1 MSTFEQDVYTIF
13 NQAVYK
19 DIVNLYKNGEFYQQN
34 DELEGA
40 LISYSSCASMIHT
53 ILQINYDCT
62 PKCTTPVST
71 SVSLDLPGP
80 QISDNGEHPAGVQLS
95 NATTDTR
102 VNIKASSSQD
112 NNTKDLPPTY
122 DFLEKLKASFIQ
134 TLEKKYQTILS
145 RVEQLQKKLKDK
157 KQTLKNSNAEDDEE
171 EWLQACTKIHPAIFK
186 DGSKD
191 CIFFKDLAGLQ
202 KQKDQIKKA
211 LIQPLIYENLYP
223 KVGKGFLLYGPPG
236 TGKTLLVKAAVNEL
250 QLEDENVR
258 VLFFAPTGATLKGK
272 YVGDTEKR
280 IVEAYKCASLAAC
293 KCEKNNPEKKYI
305 SVIFID
311 EIDSI
316 AGDRNKDET
325 GLMANSVNTLL
336 QVIDGL
342 ESPANVAT
350 IGATNYPWQLDA
362 AVLRRFDTQILLGLP
377 DSPQIE
383 KAMNISFNK
392 FIKLKLSDW
401 KDGCSKLQRY
411 LQDDSNKETQNK
423 TSKKENDACAKGCS
437 SKSKNV
443 DIYKT
448 SPYNIFKYSYTDSD
462 NLIRSIS
469 DELSSDTKYFSFS
482 DVDKVMGLAKTLT
495 ATTSLEY
502 IFYNPSKTIPELT
515 TLKDSTDNKLL
526 SNFYLSSINKPRN
539 GKSFNSVLS
548 QYYEKLNNLV
558 NDKKIINTEEPD
570 WEDKKFTINQNKLKE
585 FYQNFHI
592 SKFPK
597 CPFIKKD
604 NKTYYNSKLLF
615 DLDPNLLIEDPNI
628 NDVYIYCQT
637 QYLLD
642 IYNENWHELIKLSYN
657 SQLQKLIN
665 AEAEEAEE
673 AEAEEAAANRAA
685 AAETGR
691 AAAAEDDRVEEEKFE
706 DALAYQNG
714 GNETVSHDENDSV
727 RVRLLNGS
735 RSSASARLN
744 KFKADINTAK
754 KASNPIIDIETIN
767 CLNLEDSQRKKIINT
782 LLEKNLLKITWLPGL
797 KIINSKKVDI
807 IVSTDRAVKS
817 QTTKNVEYDNA
828 IMSLGL
834 GSYLK
839 KELDYKINSYL
850 CKSIKFISSARK
862 HLEFYLKNINI
873 IHKFESKRNLF
884 DATVWGYK
892 NTDPTEFR
900 NSIVANILM
909 KRLDDDSPDQI
920 IENKS
925 LQQCKNSPYFKN
937 FMNGYI
943 NLSDFLKT
951 THNKQC
957 NIKIYWLFTNIRYL
971 LNEPTIDNSDYKDKT
986 NQIKLIFEAFFPQ
999 SVYDPSQTFDLLQG
1013 NDEEIQDLLELY
1025 TSKNI
1030 LNVFD
1035 SIDINV
1041 LLKANLNK
1049 INQKSNEL
1057 FTKFM
1062 NKIYDKVQE
1071 IYHQILQASG
1081 EQLEHEV
1088 DASGEIVRSEVVN
1101 RSIIELNQD
1110 QIDEF
1115 EQETLYIN
1123 EFFVEKIP
1131 FITNNVF
1138 NKFSYEKQLSID
1150 LLKLVN
1156 RAKDNLDK
1164 TLENINQKKL
1174 ATAILN
1180 YQSYLSIV
1188 LNILA
1193 STQNELFI
1201 KKSKQDVSIDSA
1213 HNTDCYIDKY
1223 FSKSNLGNSND
1234 VSNDCFKS
1242 FVMCFY
1248 NIWKNN
1254 ISQVQKEVNIQ
1265 LKGLDEEDL
1274 DEEDLESNLSLEQA
1288 KDKLNTKISN
1298 LSPIYAYYLSS
1309 NDLDCSKTA
1318 AKINS
1323 NSFHKI
1329 DSNENLSRLTDRK
1342 WIGDNKFFFEIP
1354 LDVDNKEEEKEK
1366 CAEFFNVGKMQ
1377 FSFVQNPNKDTDMMK
1392 MRNKISTAL
1401 VAIGCLEDTGNTD
1414 DNPPDDTI
1422 KYTQDI
1428 KLFENKST
1436 RPVTFQFLYECKLD
1450 LNNENYRGILK
1461 TKSFIKSSFSSIFK
1475 LISDLFN
1482 SGKKPKMSEFKSLA
1496 KRIKKMNPDIS
1507 VLHYILRLT
1516 NSVGIISP
1524 YTNNIFWSNIKNIQ
1538 PIETTSQSIDRIY
1551 EKLFGRSP
1559 EEEEANAEKEKWDGT
1574 KRFAVYTS
1582 ASAFGTLLY
1591 GAGTIL
1597 GFASGGAVLAA
1608 IVYAA
1613 TLIFLAQNIRSRM
1626 SRGDD
1631 WKSALMGEAGMAV
1644 VGGLI
1649 GTGVGHIINRK
1660 LYGEG
1665 NIAYQQGMKYRRS
1678 TEGKIRNEVPQPAPI
1693 VPDTEEEVN
1702 IDGEEWNGTRI
1713 FYSDEAGEH
1722 SIQKPDYSRF
1732 IGEYLSDEV
1741 STAGKAAF
1749 NLYKEARQNSPDTAK
1764 FIAKFINGSKEIVK
1778 FDWPVSATYL
1788 ITFALAYPGIKSLY
1802 KNIMGYSSTPLFNEA
1817 LIDSIGPYGND
1828 DIVFDISTEKTLDE
1842 YAASVSSDVGVQG
1855 IDEKKKIELKG
1866 DCISRAYLT
1875 AYLRKISKN
1884 AFESSSYYNLSKLAD
1899 LDFSDFDFPSIHEE
1913 MSNVIPKSVV
1923 PDVNH
1928 FKRRGRVYT
1937 SFIVEFDRTEF
1948 GPEINSIVSSNQKK
1962 LKIIDILPDK
1972 IKIAASEQPQ
1982 SYDPILGG
1990 MLNDYSEN
1998 RLKFLED
2005 FKNGKYNKKTG

>member
-437 SKSKNV
+437 FKSNTV
-443 DIYKT
+443 DIYQT
-448 SPYNIFKYSYTDSD
+448 TPYNIFKYSYTDSD
-462 NLIRSIS
+462 TLIRAIS

-502 IFYNPSKTIPELT
+502 TFYNPSKTIPELL
-515 TLKDSTDNKLL
+515 TLKGDEDSKLL
-526 SNFYLSSINKPRN
+526 SNFYLSSINKPRDIN
-539 GKSFNSVLS
+539 TFSALLTK
-548 QYYEKLNNLV
+548 YYEKLNNLV
-558 NDKKIINTEEPD
+558 DNKYIIATEAPTNHSPSSSEENEPDVFFDAVGNGDAEEEEIRRKAIINQE
-570 WEDKKFTINQNKLKE
+570 KLLD
-585 FYQNFHI
+585 FYQHFHI

-597 CPFIKKD
+597 YPYIKK
-604 NKTYYNSKLLF
+604 NSKTYYNSKLLF

-637 QYLLD
+637 EYLKH
-642 IYNENWHELIKLSYN
+642 IYEGKWNELEKLS
-657 SQLQKLIN
+657 
-665 AEAEEAEE
+665 
-673 AEAEEAAANRAA
+673 
-685 AAETGR
+685 
-691 AAAAEDDRVEEEKFE
+691 
-706 DALAYQNG
+706 
-714 GNETVSHDENDSV
+714 
-727 RVRLLNGS
+727 
-735 RSSASARLN
+735 
-744 KFKADINTAK
+744 K
-754 KASNPIIDIETIN
+754 KKSKPIIDIETIN
-767 CLNLEDSQRKKIINT
+767 CLNLEYSQRKNILEK
-782 LLEKNLLKITWLPGL
+782 LSEKNLLKTEKNLFKKSGRNIYD
-797 KIINSKKVDI
+797 SKVVDI
-807 IVSTDRAVKS
+807 IVSVKRTVKS
-817 QTTKNVEYDNA
+817 QTTKNVEYENN

-839 KELDYKINSYL
+839 NKLDYKINAYL
-850 CKSIKFISSARK
+850 CKSFKFISSARK
-862 HLEFYLKNINI
+862 HLEYYLRNIHNI
-873 IHKFESKRNLF
+873 HDFENNQFDNTVLKYKRDNNLI
-884 DATVWGYK
+884 D
-892 NTDPTEFR
+892 FR
-900 NSIVANILM
+900 DSIVAYIL
-909 KRLDDDSPDQI
+909 KYTLTNSFTINTEPLQ
-920 IENKS
+920 NCKS
-925 LQQCKNSPYFKN
+925 DKSFQN
-937 FMNGYI
+937 FMNSRMD
-943 NLSDFLKT
+943 LKDFLLEKL
-951 THNKQC
+951 NFKC
-957 NIKIYWLFTNIRYL
+957 EKDLFILFKNIRFLLKNLNIKKGYEHKI
-971 LNEPTIDNSDYKDKT
+971 
-986 NQIKLIFEAFFPQ
+986 NQIKLIFEAFSNDFNLN
-999 SVYDPSQTFDLLQG
+999 DGAGGTTTAPSPEV
-1013 NDEEIQDLLELY
+1013 EEAVAQYKANVEKFKNNADIIKLY
-1025 TSKNI
+1025 TSNNI

-1035 SIDINV
+1035 SNDINV
-1041 LLKANLNK
+1041 LLRANISELKENPDNSILN
-1049 INQKSNEL
+1049 NL

-1062 NKIYDKVQE
+1062 NKIYDKVEKLYIGILNKRYQLSSQRTNMNFVELTPEE
-1071 IYHQILQASG
+1071 IT
-1081 EQLEHEV
+1081 
-1088 DASGEIVRSEVVN
+1088 
-1101 RSIIELNQD
+1101 
-1110 QIDEF
+1110 EF
-1115 EQETLYIN
+1115 EQKTSYIN

-1138 NKFSYEKQLSID
+1138 NKFSYEKQLSIE

-1164 TLENINQKKL
+1164 TIEDQKRKDL
-1174 ATAILN
+1174 ATNLLN

-1193 STQNELFI
+1193 SSKNELLLNQPGI
-1201 KKSKQDVSIDSA
+1201 NSMED
-1213 HNTDCYIDKY
+1213 TDCCINLY
-1223 FSKSNLGNSND
+1223 FPDPIIYDDDEVSTCETDVGSNRA
-1234 VSNDCFKS
+1234 SNDCFRM
-1242 FVMCFY
+1242 FLICFY

-1254 ISQVQKEVNIQ
+1254 INEVQKDKDITLHGFNDIIKVKNNMTLNDAIEATGDYIQKDANSSNIYSGTQ
-1265 LKGLDEEDL
+1265 
-1274 DEEDLESNLSLEQA
+1274 N
-1288 KDKLNTKISN
+1288 
-1298 LSPIYAYYLSS
+1298 IYAYYLSS
-1309 NDLDCSKTA
+1309 EHHDNFTCSKTT
-1318 AKINS
+1318 KNINS
-1323 NSFHKI
+1323 SSKLFKI
-1329 DSNENLSRLTDRK
+1329 INNRKELSKLTERR
-1342 WIGDNKFFFEIP
+1342 WISKYKNIFFNGIDDKIVGKDKNKLEAKCVKFF
-1354 LDVDNKEEEKEK
+1354 DV
-1366 CAEFFNVGKMQ
+1366 GRMQ
-1377 FSFVQNPNKDTDMMK
+1377 FSFQDNLSKTLDYSKLWNGINRT
-1392 MRNKISTAL
+1392 L
-1401 VAIGCLEDTGNTD
+1401 YAIGCLSNNNGSKCNIVYNHDT
-1414 DNPPDDTI
+1414 
-1422 KYTQDI
+1422 
-1428 KLFENKST
+1428 KLFENKSKIPT
-1436 RPVTFQFLYECKLD
+1436 VFEFLYECKLD
-1450 LNNENYRGILK
+1450 TNNENYRGILK
-1461 TKSFIKSSFSSIFK
+1461 TKSFIRSGFTSIFK
-1475 LISDLFN
+1475 LVSDLYN
-1482 SGKKPKMSEFKSLA
+1482 SGKKPRMSEFRSLA
-1496 KRIKKMNPDIS
+1496 KRIKKMNPDIT

-1516 NSVGIISP
+1516 HSVGIISP
-1524 YTNNIFWSNIKNIQ
+1524 FTKNIFWSNIKNEQI
-1538 PIETTSQSIDRIY
+1538 IETTSQSFDEIY
-1551 EKLFGRSP
+1551 EELYGISP
-1559 EEEEANAEKEKWDGT
+1559 EIEEAQLEKEKWDAT
-1574 KRFAVYTS
+1574 KSLGVYTG
-1582 ASAFGTLLY
+1582 ASTLGTLLY
-1591 GAGTIL
+1591 GAGTLFGIAT
-1597 GFASGGAVLAA
+1597 GGVIVAGAVVTLA
-1608 IVYAA
+1608 
-1613 TLIFLAQNIRSRM
+1613 FLAMNIRDRHKESGNWT
-1626 SRGDD
+1626 SAI
-1631 WKSALMGEAGMAV
+1631 WKEVGIAV
-1644 VGGLI
+1644 IGGVI
-1649 GTGVGHIINRK
+1649 GSGVGHIINRK
-1660 LYGEG
+1660 IHGEG
-1665 NIAYQQGMKYRRS
+1665 KIAYQIPKTITRVKEEFMDDGGVK
-1678 TEGKIRNEVPQPAPI
+1678 KIVEEIDNPDYGRTGLAYIEMPI
-1693 VPDTEEEVN
+1693 VGLESGLSAIGSLGVEMYKKARHYELDFRYKQEIVSYLKKG
-1702 IDGEEWNGTRI
+1702 ID
-1713 FYSDEAGEH
+1713 
-1722 SIQKPDYSRF
+1722 
-1732 IGEYLSDEV
+1732 
-1741 STAGKAAF
+1741 
-1749 NLYKEARQNSPDTAK
+1749 
-1764 FIAKFINGSKEIVK
+1764 IVK
-1778 FDWPVSATYL
+1778 FNWPVSANYL
-1788 ITFALAYPGIKSLY
+1788 ITFALAYPSIKSLY

-1828 DIVFDISTEKTLDE
+1828 DIIFDISTEDTFE
-1842 YAASVSSDVGVQG
+1842 RYAKSVSDNLES
-1855 IDEKKKIELKG
+1855 IDNMAEKKKIELKG
-1866 DCISRAYLT
+1866 DFISRAYLT
-1875 AYLRKISKN
+1875 AYLRKINKD
-1884 AFESSSYYNLSKLAD
+1884 AFESSAYYNLTKLAD
-1899 LDFSDFDFPSIHEE
+1899 FDFTDFDYPSMHEK
-1913 MSNVIPKSVV
+1913 MQDVISPNST
-1923 PDVNH
+1923 PDVNY
-1928 FKRRGRVYT
+1928 FIREGSVYT

>member
-1 MSTFEQDVYTIF
+1 MTSLNESVYTIF
-13 NQAVYK
+13 NQDIYK
-19 DIVNLYKNGEFYQQN
+19 DIANLYKNGEFYQQN

-53 ILQINYDCT
+53 ILQINKDCG
-62 PKCTTPVST
+62 PKCTTAVTNRDDVTPNETIDSSKTPNSPNNVADIPLESSL
-71 SVSLDLPGP
+71 SV
-80 QISDNGEHPAGVQLS
+80 
-95 NATTDTR
+95 T
-102 VNIKASSSQD
+102 
-112 NNTKDLPPTY
+112 NNTNTPTLNVNQNSTPSIDASKMLSRQDPNTTNTPITF
-122 DFLEKLKASFIQ
+122 DFLEKLKASFFD
-134 TLEKKYQTILS
+134 TLENKYQTVLS
-145 RVEQLQKKLKDK
+145 RVEQLQKKLKEK
-157 KQTLKNSNAEDDEE
+157 KQTLKKNSNDEDDEE

-202 KQKDQIKKA
+202 TQKDQIKKA

-293 KCEKNNPEKKYI
+293 KCEKNNPGKKYI

-316 AGDRNKDET
+316 AGDRNKDDT

-383 KAMNISFNK
+383 KAMNLAFNK
-392 FIKLKLSDW
+392 FIELKLSDW
-401 KDGCSKLQRY
+401 KAGCSKLQRY
-411 LQDDSNKETQNK
+411 LQDDSTKEIQNK
-423 TSKKENDACAKGCS
+423 TPKKEIDACAKGCS
-437 SKSKNV
+437 SKSKTVN
-443 DIYKT
+443 IYQT
-448 SPYNIFKYSYTDSD
+448 NPYNIFKYSYTDSD
-462 NLIRSIS
+462 NLIRAIS

-502 IFYNPSKTIPELT
+502 TFYNPSKTIPELT

-558 NDKKIINTEEPD
+558 IDKQIINTQDAD
-570 WEDKKFTINQNKLKE
+570 WKTDKTVGIDQDKLKE
-585 FYQNFHI
+585 FYQDFHI
-592 SKFPK
+592 SKFPEY
-597 CPFIKKD
+597 PFIKKD

-628 NDVYIYCQT
+628 KDVYIYCQT
-637 QYLLD
+637 EYLLH
-642 IYNENWHELIKLSYN
+642 IYNEHWHELIKLSNN
-657 SQLQKLIN
+657 SQLQQLKKAAA
-665 AEAEEAEE
+665 AEAAD
-673 AEAEEAAANRAA
+673 RAA
-685 AAETGR
+685 AAK
-691 AAAAEDDRVEEEKFE
+691 AEEEEEAKFE
-706 DALAYQNG
+706 DAVDEQNG
-714 GNETVSHDENDSV
+714 GNETVSDDRNDTV
-727 RVRLLNGS
+727 RARLLNES
-735 RSSASARLN
+735 RGAASGSSALARLN
-744 KFKADINTAK
+744 KFKIDIKTAT

-782 LLEKNLLKITWLPGL
+782 LLEKNLLKTTWLPGN
-797 KIINSKKVDI
+797 IINSKKVDI
-807 IVSTDRAVKS
+807 IVSTERTVKS

-873 IHKFESKRNLF
+873 IHKFESKRNIF

-892 NTDPTEFR
+892 NNDPTEFR

-909 KRLDDDSPDQI
+909 KRLDDDLPDQI

-943 NLSDFLKT
+943 NLSDFLKI

-957 NIKIYWLFTNIRYL
+957 NIDIYWLFTNIRYL

-999 SVYDPSQTFDLLQG
+999 AGNDSSQTFTYLRG
-1013 NDEEIQDLLELY
+1013 NDDEVQDLFDLY
-1025 TSKNI
+1025 TSKEI

-1035 SIDINV
+1035 SMDINV
-1041 LLKANLNK
+1041 LLRANLGKLTESRDTLLNK
-1049 INQKSNEL
+1049 L
-1057 FTKFM
+1057 FKKFM
-1062 NKIYDKVQE
+1062 NKIYDKVHE
-1071 IYHQILQASG
+1071 IYHQILEASG
-1081 EQLEHEV
+1081 EQFER
-1088 DASGEIVRSEVVN
+1088 EIDGLGQTVAIKVVN
-1101 RSIIELNQD
+1101 RSIIELNQE

-1115 EQETLYIN
+1115 EQKTLYIN

-1138 NKFSYEKQLSID
+1138 NKYSYEKQLSID

-1156 RAKDNLDK
+1156 RAKDNLDN
-1164 TLENINQKKL
+1164 TIEDQTKKNL

-1193 STQNELFI
+1193 STQNELCI
-1201 KKSKQDVSIDSA
+1201 TSVPGKN
-1213 HNTDCYIDKY
+1213 NTDCYIDKY
-1223 FSKSNLGNSND
+1223 FAYLPAISGSYQGK
-1234 VSNDCFKS
+1234 SNDCFRS
-1242 FVMCFY
+1242 FVFCFY

-1254 ISQVQKEVNIQ
+1254 ISQLQKSNDIKFEGFHDDN
-1265 LKGLDEEDL
+1265 LK
-1274 DEEDLESNLSLEQA
+1274 
-1288 KDKLNTKISN
+1288 NTKSLTDTEAITRLGRRLTST
-1298 LSPIYAYYLSS
+1298 IYAYYLNSEL
-1309 NDLDCSKTA
+1309 NNLKCSKA
-1318 AKINS
+1318 AADIDS
-1323 NSFHKI
+1323 NSFQLI
-1329 DSNENLSRLTDRK
+1329 DSKENLSSLTKRT
-1342 WIGDNKFFFEIP
+1342 WIKNKPIFDITETA
-1354 LDVDNKEEEKEK
+1354 EEKEK

-1377 FSFVQNPNKDTDMMK
+1377 FSFVKNLNNSNSITEMK
-1392 MRNKISTAL
+1392 KKMKRTL
-1401 VAIGCLEDTGNTD
+1401 VAIGCLD
-1414 DNPPDDTI
+1414 DSNAI
-1422 KYTQDI
+1422 VYNQNI

-1436 RPVTFQFLYECKLD
+1436 IPEVFEFLYECKLD
-1450 LNNENYRGILK
+1450 VNNENYRGILK
-1461 TKSFIKSSFSSIFK
+1461 TKSFIKSSLISISNIMSKIFSS
-1475 LISDLFN
+1475 N
-1482 SGKKPKMSEFKSLA
+1482 KKPSMSEFKSFV

-1507 VLHYILRLT
+1507 VLHYVLRLT
-1516 NSVGIISP
+1516 NSIGIVSP
-1524 YTNNIFWSNIKNIQ
+1524 QTNNILWSKINNRIPKTELTSQTIDQIYESIWGNSPEKEEAQKQEHSKRFLVSNLTRFGLYTTGTTAGTVLYGCGATIMGVAVGTIAAVAVAAATLALLAYNIKQ
-1538 PIETTSQSIDRIY
+1538 QYD
-1551 EKLFGRSP
+1551 
-1559 EEEEANAEKEKWDGT
+1559 
-1574 KRFAVYTS
+1574 
-1582 ASAFGTLLY
+1582 LY
-1591 GAGTIL
+1591 GMKGVGIEL
-1597 GFASGGAVLAA
+1597 VLAA
-1608 IVYAA
+1608 
-1613 TLIFLAQNIRSRM
+1613 
-1626 SRGDD
+1626 GGG
-1631 WKSALMGEAGMAV
+1631 ALGS
-1644 VGGLI
+1644 GL
-1649 GTGVGHIINRK
+1649 GHIINQSYKGDGDINYQLGARK
-1660 LYGEG
+1660 TLVEEKTQEMSR
-1665 NIAYQQGMKYRRS
+1665 APDHWLEAAQPERPKS
-1678 TEGKIRNEVPQPAPI
+1678 FVIRERTQIN
-1693 VPDTEEEVN
+1693 N
-1702 IDGEEWNGTRI
+1702 
-1713 FYSDEAGEH
+1713 
-1722 SIQKPDYSRF
+1722 PDYSRIDAGIDSITQYTGPGVSA
-1732 IGEYLSDEV
+1732 IGKFTIDVAKSAG
-1741 STAGKAAF
+1741 STAASILIKPIHIRIPGFGWAATPLSIIRYAMVF
-1749 NLYKEARQNSPDTAK
+1749 QS
-1764 FIAKFINGSKEIVK
+1764 F
-1778 FDWPVSATYL
+1778 
-1788 ITFALAYPGIKSLY
+1788 KSLF
-1802 KNIMGYSSTPLFNEA
+1802 KSLTGNNSTPSINES
-1817 LIDSIGPYGND
+1817 LIDSIGMYGND
-1828 DIVFDISTEKTLDE
+1828 DIIFDISTENSIEQYIKTIKLDN
-1842 YAASVSSDVGVQG
+1842 DVDNVN
-1855 IDEKKKIELKG
+1855 IKHDL
-1866 DCISRAYLT
+1866 ISRAYLN
-1875 AYLRKISKN
+1875 AYIREMDKN
-1884 AFESSSYYNLSKLAD
+1884 ALHSSNFSNLKKVIDMDFQYFDTPTLNTKMDKVTYNNPPSSKLENDTNKAIQK
-1899 LDFSDFDFPSIHEE
+1899 FQKKGTVCESYI
-1913 MSNVIPKSVV
+1913 IK
-1923 PDVNH
+1923 
-1928 FKRRGRVYT
+1928 FKQ
-1937 SFIVEFDRTEF
+1937 TEF
-1948 GPEINSIVSSNQKK
+1948 GPEINKIISENQKK

-1990 MLNDYSEN
+1990 MLTDYSEN